1 MIVLATD
8 QISMMV
14 LVAISKKRRFFSSE
28 DVSALFGF
36 TYALN
41 EKYLFKFERDTTL
54 TPGRVGF
61 DSPKS
66 SIVSSLDLNVNPNLT
81 LEFLWKETISFL

>member
-1 MIVLATD
+1 
-8 QISMMV
+8 MMV
-14 LVAISKKRRFFSSE
+14 LVAISKKEDFSSE

-66 SIVSSLDLNVNPNLT
+66 SFSAGLDLNVNPNLT
-81 LEFLWKETISFL
+81 FEFLWKETISFL